1 LICNGLK
8 ILSAGVS
15 DRYRSVEELVE
26 GDEVV
31 QIRQEAQLLGK
42 LSEKLIPSLFKLV
55 ETLTVT
61 HRSEEMTDGDEIKVD
76 KVDDASRVRAVTEAI
91 ASLAQVASK
100 ELVQSL
106 FSKVLKR
113 LLEASQA
120 EDDLSEKMCSLLTLS
135 QALVISESLD
145 HSSISLLYRSLK
157 PLIRTDET
165 KPRIQKRA
173 YKVLAE
179 ICDRCGDFVR
189 ESKQL
194 NELLEVLTSSMA
206 TSQISSRFM
215 RIKCL
220 TMIVK
225 SLEDPS
231 EKEKVR
237 AMRASSHVNEC
248 QNLMSQFL
256 L

>member
-237 AMRASSHVNEC
+237 AMRALSHVNEC

>member
-8 ILSAGVS
+8 ILSAGIS
-15 DRYRSVEELVE
+15 DRYRSVEELFE
-26 GDEVV
+26 GEEVI
-31 QIRQEAQLLGK
+31 QIRREAQLLGK

-55 ETLTVT
+55 ETLHVT
-61 HRSEEMTDGDEIKVD
+61 HRSAVDEHSGEMTNGDEGKVD

-179 ICDRCGDFVR
+179 ICNRCGDFVR

-237 AMRASSHVNEC
+237 AMRASSHVN
-248 QNLMSQFL
+248 
-256 L
+256 